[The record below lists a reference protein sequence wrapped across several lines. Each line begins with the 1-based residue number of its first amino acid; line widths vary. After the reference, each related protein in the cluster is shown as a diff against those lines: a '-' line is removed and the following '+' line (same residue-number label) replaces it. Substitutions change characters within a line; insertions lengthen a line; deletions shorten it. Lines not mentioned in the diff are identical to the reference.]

1 MSVFQYVSDNWDQ
14 IGPQILT
21 HLEIVGE
28 CIAITSAV
36 GLGLG
41 IAAARSEPLS
51 TIILAVTSTILTVPS
66 FALFGLL
73 SIWFGLAN
81 PPVII
86 GLILYGL
93 LPVTRNTRAGIK
105 TVDPAVV
112 ESARGMGMN
121 PRQVLLKVELPLA
134 VPVVLGGIRQAT
146 VMIVAIATVGATVG
160 VDDLGQTILSAIGRG
175 SGQLD
180 AVLAGILPVAAI
192 GILADLILAGIQRAP
207 FARTRLGGGD
217 MITFDQSRQA
227 LRELCRRRPSLA
239 RDQIGGDGH
248 PGRPLRLR
256 QDHILEDDQPAG
268 RADRRVRSASTIA
281 TRAPMTSTTC
291 VARSAT

>member
-1 MSVFQYVSDNWDQ
+1 VSVFQYISANWDS
-14 IGPQILT
+14 IEPQIAT

-28 CIAITSAV
+28 CIAVTSLI

-51 TIILAVTSTILTVPS
+51 TVILAVTSTILTVPS

-81 PPVII
+81 PPVIV

-93 LPVTRNTRAGIK
+93 LPVTRNTRAGIM

-121 PRQVLLKVELPLA
+121 PRQVLQKVELPLA

-160 VDDLGQTILSAIGRG
+160 VNDLGQTILSAIGRSTG
-175 SGQLD
+175 TLD
-180 AVLAGILPVAAI
+180 AVLAGIIPVAVI
-192 GILADLILAGIQRAP
+192 GILADFILAGVQRA
-207 FARTRLGGGD
+207 L
-217 MITFDQSRQA
+217 SR
-227 LRELCRRRPSLA
+227 
-239 RDQIGGDGH
+239 
-248 PGRPLRLR
+248 GRVSV
-256 QDHILEDDQPAG
+256 A
-268 RADRRVRSASTIA
+268 A
-281 TRAPMTSTTC
+281 T
-291 VARSAT
+291 